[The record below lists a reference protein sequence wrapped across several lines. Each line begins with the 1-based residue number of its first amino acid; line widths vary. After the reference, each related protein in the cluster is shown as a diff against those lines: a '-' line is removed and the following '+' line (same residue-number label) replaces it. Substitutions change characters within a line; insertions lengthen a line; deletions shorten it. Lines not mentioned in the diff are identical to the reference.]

1 MSEQNKITRRR
12 FLGLLGGAVGA
23 AALGCCGVTVLGTR
37 QPGIELQRSSCGGEA
52 MSRVLVTYATKAG
65 STGEVAEAI
74 GQVLCEGGVAVDVKP
89 VKEVG
94 DVSGY
99 GGVVVGSAIRMGRW
113 LPEAINFVEAHTAA
127 LGSMP
132 VAYFQVSGFL
142 KEDTPE
148 NRQEA
153 ATYLG
158 TVRALAAPVSE
169 GLFAGKMDYSKLS
182 FFDRTIAKMV
192 GSVEGDWRDWD
203 AIRTWAGDLLSMG
216 FTISA

>member
-1 MSEQNKITRRR
+1 MSK
-12 FLGLLGGAVGA
+12 
-23 AALGCCGVTVLGTR
+23 
-37 QPGIELQRSSCGGEA
+37 
-52 MSRVLVTYATKAG
+52 VLVTYATKAG

-74 GQVLCEGGVAVDVKP
+74 GQALCAGGAAVVVDVKP
-89 VKEVG
+89 VKEVS

-99 GGVVVGSAIRMGRW
+99 SGVVVGSAIRMGRW
-113 LPEAINFVEAHTAA
+113 LPEAVKFVESQKAA
-127 LGSMP
+127 LAVMP

-158 TVRALAAPVSE
+158 AVRALAEPVSE

-182 FFDRTIAKMV
+182 FFDRTIAKIV
-192 GSVEGDWRDWD
+192 GSAEGDWRDWD
-203 AIRTWAGDLLSMG
+203 AIRAWAGELLTMG
-216 FTISA
+216 FTTSI

>member
-1 MSEQNKITRRR
+1 MSK
-12 FLGLLGGAVGA
+12 
-23 AALGCCGVTVLGTR
+23 
-37 QPGIELQRSSCGGEA
+37 
-52 MSRVLVTYATKAG
+52 VLVTYATKAG

-74 GQVLCEGGVAVDVKP
+74 GQVLCEGGVTADVKP

-113 LPEAINFVEAHTAA
+113 LPEAINFIEAHAAA
-127 LGSMP
+127 LGTMP

-169 GLFAGKMDYSKLS
+169 GLFAGKMDYSKIS
-182 FFDRTIAKMV
+182 FLERMIVSKIFGV
-192 GSVEGDWRDWD
+192 PEGDFRNWE
-203 AIRTWAGDLLSMG
+203 AIQTWADKLRPVLL
-216 FTISA
+216 A